1 MPIKK
6 VGTDED
12 YILYN
17 VLCDYCDKEYVI
29 KYSGEDDPII
39 ECCSFC
45 SNLIEELEG
54 TFHDD
59 DEDSWN

>member
-12 YILYN
+12 YILYDI
-17 VLCDYCDKEYVI
+17 LCDYCDREYLI
-29 KYSGEDDPII
+29 KYTGEGSKII

-45 SNLIEELEG
+45 SKLIEAPEEAL
-54 TFHDD
+54 HDD
-59 DEDSWN
+59 NEDSWD

>member
-29 KYSGEDDPII
+29 KYSGDDDPLI

-45 SNLIEELEG
+45 SNLIEELDG
-54 TFHDD
+54 VFHDE
-59 DEDSWN
+59 DEDSWD

>member
-12 YILYN
+12 YILYDI
-17 VLCDYCDKEYVI
+17 LCDYCDKEYII
-29 KYSGEDDPII
+29 KYTGEDSPII

-45 SNLIEELEG
+45 SNLIEEPEEA
-54 TFHDD
+54 FHDD
-59 DEDSWN
+59 NEDSWD

>member
-1 MPIKK
+1 MPIKR

-12 YILYN
+12 YILYD

-29 KYSGEDDPII
+29 KYSGKDDPII

-45 SNLIEELEG
+45 SNLIEELDG
-54 TFHDD
+54 AFHDE
-59 DEDSWN
+59 DEDSWD

>member
-45 SNLIEELEG
+45 SNLIEELDG
-54 TFHDD
+54 VFHDE
-59 DEDSWN
+59 DEDSWD